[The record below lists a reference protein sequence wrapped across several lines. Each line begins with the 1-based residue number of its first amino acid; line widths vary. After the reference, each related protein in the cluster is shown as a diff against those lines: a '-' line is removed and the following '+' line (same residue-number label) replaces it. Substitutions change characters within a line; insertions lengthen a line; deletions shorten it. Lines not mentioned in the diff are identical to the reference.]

1 MEVDGEEFN
10 GEGVDVDDIGGGE
23 VRDGDSGAL
32 KSVNPGQEVIHE
44 QMPESVI
51 EITGKRVNG

>member
-1 MEVDGEEFN
+1 VEVDGEEFN

-32 KSVNPGQEVIHE
+32 KSVNPSWDLLWFEE
-44 QMPESVI
+44 
-51 EITGKRVNG
+51 